1 MSTKT
6 SQQYIGAAPVPDRLA
21 AYTPS
26 LAIAAL
32 VPDKLAAYTPSL
44 AIKLAVLYQGQGDI
58 VPFQQLAER
67 LGVPLHQSASD
78 TQADFFLSWR
88 DGCLKLFETGG
99 ATGRSP
105 LQKGGMAV
113 DIEPRNGEQRSWPAP
128 KDGVL
133 AQALGRK
140 TRTVV
145 DATTGWGQDSLHIF
159 RMGYELLCIER
170 SPVMAEL
177 LADGFARLAKQDWMQ
192 RLNHEPP
199 RLLQGNAIDLLASL
213 ETRPDCIY
221 LDPMFPP
228 KRKKSAL
235 AKKSM
240 MVLRDLLGDDQDK
253 EQLFEAAIN
262 AAGKRVVVK
271 SPDYA
276 EPLGGKPSQ
285 SFQGKLLRYDVYL
298 KC

>member
-1 MSTKT
+1 MTTK
-6 SQQYIGAAPVPDRLA
+6 SSLQYIGAAPVPDRL
-21 AYTPS
+21 T
-26 LAIAAL
+26 
-32 VPDKLAAYTPSL
+32 AYTPSL
-44 AIKLAVLYQGQGDI
+44 AIKLAVLYQGQGDSL
-58 VPFQQLAER
+58 PFQQLAER
-67 LGVPLHQSASD
+67 LGVPLYASLNSD
-78 TQADFFLSWR
+78 SVEEFFLSWR
-88 DGCLKLFETGG
+88 DGCLKLLDKE
-99 ATGRSP
+99 
-105 LQKGGMAV
+105 LLKKGGLSV

-128 KDGVL
+128 KDGAL
-133 AQALGRK
+133 AQAVGRK
-140 TRTVV
+140 TRTIV

-177 LADGFARLAKQDWMQ
+177 LADGFARLAQLDWMQ
-192 RLNHEPP
+192 RLNLEPP
-199 RLLQGNAIDLLASL
+199 RLLQGNAIELLADL
-213 ETRPDCIY
+213 ENPPDCIY

-253 EQLFEAAIN
+253 EQLFEAALN

-298 KC
+298 KG

>member
-1 MSTKT
+1 MLPDVLRGYTAMTMTTKT
-6 SQQYIGAAPVPDRLA
+6 SQQYTG
-21 AYTPS
+21 
-26 LAIAAL
+26 
-32 VPDKLAAYTPSL
+32 
-44 AIKLAVLYQGQGDI
+44 KLAVLYQGQDDSLL
-58 VPFQQLAER
+58 FQQLAER
-67 LGVPLHQSASD
+67 LGVPLYQSLNHES
-78 TQADFFLSWR
+78 QEDFFLSWR
-88 DGCLKLFETGG
+88 DGCLKLLDRHACSWQRRGIHTTIHGDKE
-99 ATGRSP
+99 
-105 LQKGGMAV
+105 LLKKGGLMV

-128 KDGVL
+128 KDGAL

-177 LADGFARLAKQDWMQ
+177 LTDGFARLAQQDWML
-192 RLNHEPP
+192 RLNLHPP
-199 RLLQGNAIDLLASL
+199 LLLQGNAIDLLANL
-213 ETRPDCIY
+213 EFQPDCIY

-253 EQLFEAAIN
+253 EQLFEVALRV
-262 AAGKRVVVK
+262 AGKRVVVK

-276 EPLGGKPSQ
+276 EPLGGKPNQ
-285 SFQGKLLRYDVYL
+285 SLQGKLLRYDVYL
-298 KC
+298 KS

>member
-1 MSTKT
+1 MLGYAEASPTYA
-6 SQQYIGAAPVPDRLA
+6 SG
-21 AYTPS
+21 YTG
-26 LAIAAL
+26 
-32 VPDKLAAYTPSL
+32 
-44 AIKLAVLYQGQGDI
+44 KLAVFYQGQGDI
-58 VPFQQLAER
+58 IPFQQLAER
-67 LGVPLHQSASD
+67 LGVPLHQSFSD
-78 TQADFFLSWR
+78 TQEDFFLTWR
-88 DGCLKLFETGG
+88 DGCLKLLDTE
-99 ATGRSP
+99 
-105 LQKGGMAV
+105 LLKKGGLAV

-128 KDGVL
+128 KDGAL

-177 LADGFARLAKQDWMQ
+177 LIDGFARLAQQDWML
-192 RLNHEPP
+192 RLNLEPP
-199 RLLQGNAIDLLASL
+199 RLLQGNAIELLANL
-213 ETRPDCIY
+213 EAQPDCIY

-253 EQLFEAAIN
+253 EQLFETALN

-276 EPLGGKPSQ
+276 EPLGGKPGQ

-298 KC
+298 KG

>member
-1 MSTKT
+1 MMTTKT
-6 SQQYIGAAPVPDRLA
+6 TDQKYAG
-21 AYTPS
+21 
-26 LAIAAL
+26 
-32 VPDKLAAYTPSL
+32 
-44 AIKLAVLYQGQGDI
+44 KLAVLYPGQGDI
-58 VPFQQLAER
+58 DPFRQLAER
-67 LGVPLHQSASD
+67 LSVPLRNSSEAGFDNHEP
-78 TQADFFLSWR
+78 FFLSWR
-88 DGCLKLFETGG
+88 DGCLKLLDKE
-99 ATGRSP
+99 
-105 LQKGGMAV
+105 LLKKGGLV
-113 DIEPRNGEQRSWPAP
+113 VEIEPRNGEQRSWPAP
-128 KDGVL
+128 KDGAL

-159 RMGYELLCIER
+159 RMGYELLCMER

-177 LADGFARLAKQDWMQ
+177 LADGFNRLAELDWMQ
-192 RLNHEPP
+192 SLKLQPP
-199 RLLQGNAIDLLASL
+199 QLLSGNAIELLATL
-213 ETRPDCIY
+213 ETAPDCIY

-253 EQLFEAAIN
+253 EQLFAAALA

-276 EPLGGKPSQ
+276 EPLGGKPNE
-285 SFQGKLLRYDVYL
+285 SFQGKLLRYDVYF
-298 KC
+298 KMRG